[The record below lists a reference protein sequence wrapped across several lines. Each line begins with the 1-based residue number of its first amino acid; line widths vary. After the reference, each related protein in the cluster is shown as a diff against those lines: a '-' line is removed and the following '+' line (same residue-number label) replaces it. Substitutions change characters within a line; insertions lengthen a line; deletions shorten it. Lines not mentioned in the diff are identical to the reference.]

1 MVTGQS
7 GQSGRNVTLAV
18 EEESGRGTGPA
29 RLRPLR
35 TVDGT
40 ARG

>member
-1 MVTGQS
+1 MGAGQS
-7 GQSGRNVTLAV
+7 GPSGQNAVLVV

-29 RLRPLR
+29 PLLLLR

-40 ARG
+40 VRG